1 MFSETSLQLDLSI
14 IHQTGDETNYQPNGE
29 FELEG
34 FRPER
39 HVVYYSCCKEPYID
53 ITYYIRLRRRPM
65 FYVFNLI
72 LPCILINGI
81 GEGYDAFA
89 KGRQNKKSK
98 NETCVTSYT
107 GCCEN
112 VTKQTTSLCF

>member
-1 MFSETSLQLDLSI
+1 MDFFLFFFSQLDLSI
-14 IHQTGDETNYQPNGE
+14 IDNEGDESNYQPNGE

-39 HVVYYSCCKEPYID
+39 HVVYYSCCDEPYID
-53 ITYYIRLRRRPM
+53 ITYYIQLRRRPM

-81 GEGYDAFA
+81 GERTGFLFFFNT
-89 KGRQNKKSK
+89 KNKMLGSVAMCKRNSI
-98 NETCVTSYT
+98 
-107 GCCEN
+107 
-112 VTKQTTSLCF
+112 FF